1 MDSDCLSSHRC
12 LSGRCFP
19 KSGKVLLKSIVL
31 GPVSCSDCSNTRL
44 SVSLV
49 GKRTSQQ
56 PGGVTCSS
64 ASINIDLNSN
74 SLVTLDSETSLDTC
88 YKVSRLINY
97 IKMED
102 YSTFGHK

>member
-49 GKRTSQQ
+49 GKRTLQQ

-64 ASINIDLNSN
+64 ARVNANLDNGLPTSITFDTENRLNTCFKV
-74 SLVTLDSETSLDTC
+74 SLVNSP
-88 YKVSRLINY
+88 Y
-97 IKMED
+97 
-102 YSTFGHK
+102 